1 MKYYVVAD
9 THGFYTQ
16 MRAALKEAGFFEE
29 KEPYKLVV
37 CGDMMD
43 RGKEARQMQ
52 AFMVNLLHKDQLI
65 FVRGNH
71 EDLLEAMMYD
81 IACGRIVNDVHFR
94 NGTWSTAEQLSGMKH
109 ELALRYPEEMVRAVR
124 KTPFYTEL
132 LPAAVDYFETPQYV
146 FVHGWIPCYR
156 GVPENLADDGR
167 LQCRRDWR
175 EASAQEWKKARWY
188 NGMECACVSRY
199 GIPDK
204 TIVCGHWHTSYGH
217 AVLDGVG
224 SEFDRNAVFTP
235 YYAEGIIALDACTAH
250 SGFVNCIVLED

>member
-1 MKYYVVAD
+1 MKYYVVTD

-16 MRAALKEAGFFEE
+16 TRAALDEAGFFAET
-29 KEPYKLVV
+29 EPHKLVL

-43 RGKEARQMQ
+43 RGGEAVQMQ
-52 AFMVNLLHKDQLI
+52 EFMLDLLRKDRLI
-65 FVRGNH
+65 YIRGNH

-81 IACGRIVNDVHFR
+81 IACGRSVSEIHFR
-94 NGTWSTAEQLSGMKH
+94 NGTWGTAEQLGGMTR
-109 ELALRYPEEMVRAVR
+109 EMALRYPEEMVRAVR

-132 LPAAVDYFETPQYV
+132 LPASVNYFETPQYV
-146 FVHGWIPCYR
+146 FVHGWIPCYQTPPTDIK
-156 GVPENLADDGR
+156 GEGELH
-167 LQCRRDWR
+167 CRPDWR
-175 EASAQEWKKARWY
+175 EASAQEWKKARWF

-224 SEFDRNAVFTP
+224 SEFEENAVFTP
-235 YYAEGIIALDACTAH
+235 FYAQGIIALDACTAY

>member
-16 MRAALKEAGFFEE
+16 TRAALEEAGFFAE
-29 KEPYKLVV
+29 KEPHKLVL

-43 RGKEARQMQ
+43 RGTEALQMQ
-52 AFMVNLLHKDQLI
+52 EFMLDLLRRDQL
-65 FVRGNH
+65 
-71 EDLLEAMMYD
+71 MYD
-81 IACGRIVNDVHFR
+81 IACGRTVSEIHFR
-94 NGTWSTAEQLSGMKH
+94 NGTWSTAEQLSGMTR
-109 ELALRYPEEMVRAVR
+109 EMALRYPAEMVRALR

-132 LPAAVDYFETPQYV
+132 LPAAVNCFETKQYV
-146 FVHGWIPCYR
+146 FVHGWIPCYQS
-156 GVPENLADDGR
+156 PTEDPAENGDLH
-167 LQCRRDWR
+167 CRPDWR
-175 EASAQEWKKARWY
+175 EASAQEWKKARWF

-224 SEFDRNAVFTP
+224 SEFEEGAVFTP
-235 YYAEGIIALDACTAH
+235 FYAQGIIALDACTAY